1 MVACLQGEFDE
12 ENMGLSVDV
21 ASAFLGMQSL
31 ASETHTNDRSD
42 WMSAVFWGNFDYFGT
57 TSIYVSYGFI

>member
-31 ASETHTNDRSD
+31 ASETHTQ
-42 WMSAVFWGNFDYFGT
+42 MTEVTG
-57 TSIYVSYGFI
+57 